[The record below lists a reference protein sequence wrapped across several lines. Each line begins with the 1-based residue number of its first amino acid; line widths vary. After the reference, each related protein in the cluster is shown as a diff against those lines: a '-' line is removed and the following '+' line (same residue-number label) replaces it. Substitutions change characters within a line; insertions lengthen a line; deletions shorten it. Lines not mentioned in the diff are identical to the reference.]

1 MRINVAG
8 IQQLRTENVS
18 TNYLYVTSKMMKK
31 CSKRR
36 FGTQE
41 SYSSENEQ
49 TCSTLYFG
57 QTQFSG
63 VIRQT
68 IFSTVERVVNDPN
81 NSMTISMAK

>member
-8 IQQLRTENVS
+8 IQQLRTENVP

-36 FGTQE
+36 SGTQE

-49 TCSTLYFG
+49 TCWTLYFD

-63 VIRQT
+63 VIRELFLAQ
-68 IFSTVERVVNDPN
+68 
-81 NSMTISMAK
+81 

>member
-8 IQQLRTENVS
+8 IQQLCTENVS
-18 TNYLYVTSKMMKK
+18 TNYLYVTSKMMMK

-41 SYSSENEQ
+41 SYSSENER